1 MYQALKYIFVRIGI
15 SLFLLFT
22 FGFSTLYFIHEVALP
37 IATFDD
43 FFIQWVLLVICLFI
57 GIFAYGLVGEQKF
70 YNSLHKLM
78 NFPSAVKSEEVVDG
92 FQLVLDFTYTSY
104 FYPSKGKRLRDDVI
118 LKFANYLLFT
128 GRNDNRAQ
136 KIYLKA
142 FLLRPEDSSYRTPL
156 LSVFK
161 EDDNLTKE
169 EVDLLLVILKAGDYS
184 DDVIVNNLA
193 SLFLKQRLFLNKSEP
208 IFLAAL
214 KNKSEQLKE
223 IVALVLPQLIRANR
237 LDSFAVKFYLEVPR
251 SDISEGSQ
259 CLEMIAR
266 SYCKNTWKDVD
277 STLHQRCEE
286 VFQSLDYKF
295 RSDMLRKVAESNLS
309 SKIHQLKLLNASD
322 LRLLK
327 KLKIQMGL
335 SMSFFE
341 LFGRTYKKL
350 LSFFRILASKFLMI
364 RTWFFVLVII
374 SITSLIYREWQT
386 QQSVFVGEEGQVVDT
401 KNKRLNAFKKGGIHT
416 LQVAAFTS
424 SRQASD
430 LINSLKQ
437 KGVRD
442 VYQVTTK
449 RKSGETWYKIRV
461 GRFDSKEKAQMFAGQ
476 LFEQKTIKNYFVISL
491 PIN

>member
-1 MYQALKYIFVRIGI
+1 
-15 SLFLLFT
+15 
-22 FGFSTLYFIHEVALP
+22 
-37 IATFDD
+37 
-43 FFIQWVLLVICLFI
+43 
-57 GIFAYGLVGEQKF
+57 
-70 YNSLHKLM
+70 
-78 NFPSAVKSEEVVDG
+78 
-92 FQLVLDFTYTSY
+92 
-104 FYPSKGKRLRDDVI
+104 
-118 LKFANYLLFT
+118 
-128 GRNDNRAQ
+128 
-136 KIYLKA
+136 
-142 FLLRPEDSSYRTPL
+142 
-156 LSVFK
+156 
-161 EDDNLTKE
+161 
-169 EVDLLLVILKAGDYS
+169 
-184 DDVIVNNLA
+184 
-193 SLFLKQRLFLNKSEP
+193 
-208 IFLAAL
+208 
-214 KNKSEQLKE
+214 
-223 IVALVLPQLIRANR
+223 
-237 LDSFAVKFYLEVPR
+237 
-251 SDISEGSQ
+251 
-259 CLEMIAR
+259 MIAR

>member
-1 MYQALKYIFVRIGI
+1 M
-15 SLFLLFT
+15 
-22 FGFSTLYFIHEVALP
+22 
-37 IATFDD
+37 
-43 FFIQWVLLVICLFI
+43 
-57 GIFAYGLVGEQKF
+57 
-70 YNSLHKLM
+70 
-78 NFPSAVKSEEVVDG
+78 
-92 FQLVLDFTYTSY
+92 
-104 FYPSKGKRLRDDVI
+104 
-118 LKFANYLLFT
+118 
-128 GRNDNRAQ
+128 
-136 KIYLKA
+136 
-142 FLLRPEDSSYRTPL
+142 
-156 LSVFK
+156 
-161 EDDNLTKE
+161 
-169 EVDLLLVILKAGDYS
+169 
-184 DDVIVNNLA
+184 
-193 SLFLKQRLFLNKSEP
+193 
-208 IFLAAL
+208 
-214 KNKSEQLKE
+214 
-223 IVALVLPQLIRANR
+223 PQLLRANR

-259 CLEMIAR
+259 CLKMIAR

-341 LFGRTYKKL
+341 LLGRTYKKL

-430 LINSLKQ
+430 LIDSLKQ

-442 VYQVTTK
+442 VYLVTTK

>member
-1 MYQALKYIFVRIGI
+1 M
-15 SLFLLFT
+15 
-22 FGFSTLYFIHEVALP
+22 
-37 IATFDD
+37 
-43 FFIQWVLLVICLFI
+43 
-57 GIFAYGLVGEQKF
+57 
-70 YNSLHKLM
+70 
-78 NFPSAVKSEEVVDG
+78 
-92 FQLVLDFTYTSY
+92 
-104 FYPSKGKRLRDDVI
+104 
-118 LKFANYLLFT
+118 
-128 GRNDNRAQ
+128 
-136 KIYLKA
+136 
-142 FLLRPEDSSYRTPL
+142 
-156 LSVFK
+156 
-161 EDDNLTKE
+161 
-169 EVDLLLVILKAGDYS
+169 
-184 DDVIVNNLA
+184 
-193 SLFLKQRLFLNKSEP
+193 KQRVFLTKSEP

-223 IVALVLPQLIRANR
+223 IVALVLPQLLRANR

-266 SYCKNTWKDVD
+266 SYCKNTWKYVD

-341 LFGRTYKKL
+341 QFGRTYKKL